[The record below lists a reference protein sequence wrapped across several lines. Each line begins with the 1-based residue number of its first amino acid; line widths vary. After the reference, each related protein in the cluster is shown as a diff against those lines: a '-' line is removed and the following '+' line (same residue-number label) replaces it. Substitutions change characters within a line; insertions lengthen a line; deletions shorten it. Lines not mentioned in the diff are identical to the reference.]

1 MTKMSKNFR
10 HSSLRF
16 IAGSKHVIRLISF
29 IIYYGFARYLPQSTS
44 HFMGKFWRKLRS
56 AIASGMLKR
65 TGHNINIERGAMIGA
80 GKQIEIGDNS
90 GIGVDCIVT
99 RAIIGKNV
107 NMGPQVIFVGQNHSF
122 DRTDIPMNQQGRS
135 PSEPIVIGDDVWIG
149 YRVIITPGVIIGKGV
164 IIGAGAVVT
173 KDVPDYAIVGGVPAK
188 IIRFR
193 KE

>member
-1 MTKMSKNFR
+1 MNIYNQNNRTKN
-10 HSSLRF
+10 
-16 IAGSKHVIRLISF
+16 IIRVISF
-29 IIYYGFARYLPQSTS
+29 ILYYGFARYLPQSTS
-44 HFMGKFWRKLRS
+44 IFGGKFWRKFRS
-56 AIASGMLKR
+56 AIASGMLKK

-107 NMGPQVIFVGQNHSF
+107 MMGLQVIFIGQNHSF
-122 DRTDIPMNQQGRS
+122 DRTDIPIMQQGRTS
-135 PSEPIVIGDDVWIG
+135 SEPIIIGDDVWIG
-149 YRVIITPGVIIGKGV
+149 YRAILMPGVRIGNGV
-164 IIGAGAVVT
+164 VIGAGAVVT

-193 KE
+193 NEFK